1 MKNISLTNLLTTC
14 QPCDT
19 TKIWQQYPETVI
31 LQKNGDRRLTHCYR
45 RLSYYRNDLRK
56 LFLYIKSLHF
66 YIIKHIIFQGFL
78 VIVQDM
84 LAPVI
89 IGFGT

>member
-45 RLSYYRNDLRK
+45 RLSYY
-56 LFLYIKSLHF
+56 S
-66 YIIKHIIFQGFL
+66 
-78 VIVQDM
+78 V
-84 LAPVI
+84 
-89 IGFGT
+89 